1 MLLYFYI
8 SRSIK
13 EQLFKLFEKNRRS
26 IDEKLQ
32 ILQNQL
38 QQFKTAFSDLETI
51 TLTAKINQNDQSQFR
66 NHFQLLDYI
75 REQVLAICGSSPVYV
90 FHIDFQSDND
100 AAGNFIG
107 QILQLPSINR
117 CEGVGFLY
125 CNETFIQLPVEV
137 IANWLNRNFDDGI
150 GGTGQSK
157 KERQLVMHDRI
168 RIQNAGEIC
177 DRLKTVRTFHLFSN
191 IYKFLKKTILILSF
205 FQKCN

>member
-1 MLLYFYI
+1 MLSYFYI
-8 SRSIK
+8 PRSIK

-32 ILQNQL
+32 ILQNYL
-38 QQFKTAFSDLETI
+38 QQFKTAFSDLEMI
-51 TLTAKINQNDQSQFR
+51 TLTAKINQNDQSQFC

-75 REQVLAICGSSPVYV
+75 REQVLPICGSSPVYW
-90 FHIDFQSDND
+90 FDIDFQSDKD
-100 AAGNFIG
+100 GAGNLIG

-117 CEGVGFLY
+117 CQEVGFLY
-125 CNETFIQLPVEV
+125 ANETLIQLPVEV

-191 IYKFLKKTILILSF
+191 IYKFRKKQSF
-205 FQKCN
+205 

>member
-1 MLLYFYI
+1 M
-8 SRSIK
+8 
-13 EQLFKLFEKNRRS
+13 
-26 IDEKLQ
+26 
-32 ILQNQL
+32 
-38 QQFKTAFSDLETI
+38 I
-51 TLTAKINQNDQSQFR
+51 TLTAKINQNDQSQFC

-75 REQVLAICGSSPVYV
+75 REQVLPICGSSPVYV

-117 CEGVGFLY
+117 CHDVGFGY
-125 CNETFIQLPVEV
+125 CNETETFIQLPVEV

-191 IYKFLKKTILILSF
+191 IYKFRKKTILILSF